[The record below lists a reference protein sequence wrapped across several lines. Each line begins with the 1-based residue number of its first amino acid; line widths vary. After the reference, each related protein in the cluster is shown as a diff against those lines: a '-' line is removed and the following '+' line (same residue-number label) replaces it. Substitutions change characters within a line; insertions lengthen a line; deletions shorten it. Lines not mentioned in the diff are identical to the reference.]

1 MDTEA
6 QAAVN
11 DEAAPSELEA
21 ELASLRKLSD
31 ERYQELQYA
40 RAEIENVRKRLERT
54 AADRI
59 ASGRKQ
65 TLSKFLPVLDNLQ
78 RALAFDDSSALRGG
92 LQATLRSFEGVLA
105 AEGVTAVDTVG
116 QPFDPRTA
124 EAISTRETSDY
135 ADDIVVEEAQR
146 GYSLGEDLLRPALVI
161 VAKHVDRDPAV

>member
-6 QAAVN
+6 QAAIN
-11 DEAAPSELEA
+11 DAAPNDLET
-21 ELASLRKLSD
+21 EIASLRKQND

-54 AADRI
+54 ASDRI

-105 AEGVTAVDTVG
+105 GEGVVAVETVG
-116 QPFDPRTA
+116 KHFDPRTA

-146 GYSLGEDLLRPALVI
+146 GYSLGEDLLRPALVV